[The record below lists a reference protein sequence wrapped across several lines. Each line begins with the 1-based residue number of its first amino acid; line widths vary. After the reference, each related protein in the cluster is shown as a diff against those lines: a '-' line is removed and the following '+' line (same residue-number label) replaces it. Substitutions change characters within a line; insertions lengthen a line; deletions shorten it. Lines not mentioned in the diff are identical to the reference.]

1 MLGVDIGEPIARSL
15 LRQLHE
21 RTDMAKRVQVIHTD
35 DIDGSEAAETIA
47 FALDGI
53 SYSIDL
59 STDNAKK
66 LRDAFAPF
74 IAAGERDRNSA
85 ARRTGSS
92 RRKAAGTAATDIRA
106 WAAAQGMQVSA
117 RGRVSAE
124 VREAYER
131 AHS

>member
-1 MLGVDIGEPIARSL
+1 
-15 LRQLHE
+15 
-21 RTDMAKRVQVIHTD
+21 MAKRVQVIHTD
-35 DIDGSEAAETIA
+35 DIDGSEAAESIS

-53 SYSIDL
+53 TYSIDL
-59 STDNAKK
+59 SEANAKK

-74 IAAGERDRNSA
+74 IAAGERERSGSA
-85 ARRTGSS
+85 TRRSGSGG
-92 RRKAAGTAATDIRA
+92 RRKSSGTAATDIRA
-106 WAAAQGMQVSA
+106 WAAAQGMQVST

>member
-1 MLGVDIGEPIARSL
+1 
-15 LRQLHE
+15 
-21 RTDMAKRVQVIHTD
+21 MAKRVQVIHTD

-53 SYSIDL
+53 NYSIDL
-59 STDNAKK
+59 SAANAKK
-66 LRDAFAPF
+66 LRDAFAPY
-74 IAAGERDRNSA
+74 IAAGERDRSTRRA
-85 ARRTGSS
+85 AAT
-92 RRKAAGTAATDIRA
+92 RRKSSGTAATDIRA

>member
-1 MLGVDIGEPIARSL
+1 
-15 LRQLHE
+15 
-21 RTDMAKRVQVIHTD
+21 MAKRVQVIHTD
-35 DIDGSEAAETIA
+35 DIDGSEAAETIS

-59 STDNAKK
+59 SADNARM
-66 LRDAFAPF
+66 LRDAFAPY

-85 ARRTGSS
+85 ARRSGSG
-92 RRKAAGTAATDIRA
+92 RRKSGGTAATDIRA
-106 WAAAQGMQVSA
+106 WAAAQGMQVSS

-131 AHS
+131 AHG

>member
-1 MLGVDIGEPIARSL
+1 MLGGIGGANNVTRCDDSF
-15 LRQLHE
+15 E
-21 RTDMAKRVQVIHTD
+21 RTNMAKRVQVIHTD

-47 FALDGI
+47 FSLDGI
-53 SYSIDL
+53 TYSIDL
-59 STDNAKK
+59 SADNAKK
-66 LRDAFAPF
+66 LRNAFAPY
-74 IAAGERDRNSA
+74 IAAGERDRS
-85 ARRTGSS
+85 GSS
-92 RRKAAGTAATDIRA
+92 RRSGIGRRKTPGTAATDIRA

>member
-1 MLGVDIGEPIARSL
+1 
-15 LRQLHE
+15 
-21 RTDMAKRVQVIHTD
+21 MAKLVQVIHTD
-35 DIDGSEAAETIA
+35 DIDGSEAAETIS

-53 SYSIDL
+53 GYSIDL
-59 STDNAKK
+59 SADNAKK
-66 LRDAFAPF
+66 LRNAFSPY

-85 ARRTGSS
+85 TRRTGAT
-92 RRKAAGTAATDIRA
+92 RRKSSGTAATDIRA

>member
-1 MLGVDIGEPIARSL
+1 
-15 LRQLHE
+15 
-21 RTDMAKRVQVIHTD
+21 MAKRVQVIHTD

-47 FALDGI
+47 FSLDGI
-53 SYSIDL
+53 TYSIDL
-59 STDNAKK
+59 SADNAKK
-66 LRDAFAPF
+66 LRNVFAPY
-74 IAAGERDRNSA
+74 IAAGERDRSGTT
-85 ARRTGSS
+85 RRGGSS
-92 RRKAAGTAATDIRA
+92 RRKTTGTAATDIRA

>member
-1 MLGVDIGEPIARSL
+1 
-15 LRQLHE
+15 
-21 RTDMAKRVQVIHTD
+21 MAKRVQVIHTD

-53 SYSIDL
+53 NYSIDL
-59 STDNAKK
+59 SADNAKK
-66 LRDAFAPF
+66 LRDAFAPY
-74 IAAGERDRNSA
+74 IAAGERDRSSG
-85 ARRTGSS
+85 RRSGSG
-92 RRKAAGTAATDIRA
+92 RRKSAGTAATDIRA
-106 WAAAQGMQVSA
+106 WAAEQGMQVSS

>member
-1 MLGVDIGEPIARSL
+1 
-15 LRQLHE
+15 
-21 RTDMAKRVQVIHTD
+21 MAKRVQVIHTD

-47 FALDGI
+47 FSLDNI
-53 SYSIDL
+53 TYSIDL
-59 STDNAKK
+59 SADNAKK
-66 LRDAFAPF
+66 LRNAFAPY
-74 IAAGERDRNSA
+74 IAAGERDRSA
-85 ARRTGSS
+85 TTRRSGTS
-92 RRKAAGTAATDIRA
+92 RRKSSGTAATDIRA

>member
-1 MLGVDIGEPIARSL
+1 
-15 LRQLHE
+15 
-21 RTDMAKRVQVIHTD
+21 MAKRVQVIHTD

-53 SYSIDL
+53 NYSIDL
-59 STDNAKK
+59 SSANAKK
-66 LRDAFAPF
+66 LRDAFAPY
-74 IAAGERDRNSA
+74 IAAGERDRSTS
-85 ARRTGSS
+85 RRTTTS
-92 RRKAAGTAATDIRA
+92 RRKSSGTAATDIRA
-106 WAAAQGMQVSA
+106 WAAAEGMQVSS

>member
-1 MLGVDIGEPIARSL
+1 
-15 LRQLHE
+15 
-21 RTDMAKRVQVIHTD
+21 MAKRVQVIHTD

-53 SYSIDL
+53 NYSIDL
-59 STDNAKK
+59 SSANAKK
-66 LRDAFAPF
+66 LRDAFAPY
-74 IAAGERDRNSA
+74 IAAGERDRS
-85 ARRTGSS
+85 SS
-92 RRKAAGTAATDIRA
+92 RRTTASRRKSSGTAATDIRA
-106 WAAAQGMQVSA
+106 WAAAEGMQVSS

>member
-1 MLGVDIGEPIARSL
+1 
-15 LRQLHE
+15 
-21 RTDMAKRVQVIHTD
+21 MAKRVQVIHTD

-53 SYSIDL
+53 NYSIDL
-59 STDNAKK
+59 STENAKK

-74 IAAGERDRNSA
+74 IAAGERDRNSS
-85 ARRTGSS
+85 ARRAGSS
-92 RRKAAGTAATDIRA
+92 RRKSSGTAATDIRA